1 VGSIGGGNGSPRI
14 DKGLDDIYVMESRIG
29 FVDGV
34 KGRLLYYGYDIRDLA
49 EHSTYEETAYLL
61 WHGRLPNRDELAAFA
76 SELAANRSIP
86 RAIVALLKGLPK
98 ETVPID
104 ALRTAVSALA
114 GHDPE
119 LNDRSRE
126 ANLRKGVRLMAKIPT
141 IVGAFQRIRNGQRVV
156 KPNPKYGTATDY
168 LRMLTGKKPDK
179 RTARILDVALI
190 LHADHSMNAGTFAAT
205 VAASTLPDLYSCIVA
220 AIATLKGPLHGGA
233 NETAIRALLVIES
246 PDKAEE
252 YVLRT
257 LAAGKKVFGF
267 GHRVYKTW
275 DPRALILQDIAK
287 KLSVRTGNEKLFAVA
302 KAVEEAMVREVGP
315 KGIYPNV
322 DYWAGIV
329 YYMLGLSP
337 DLFPATFAVARIPGW
352 VAHVLEYWEDN
363 RIMRPLDWYVGPKEA
378 VYVPIDQRP

>member
-1 VGSIGGGNGSPRI
+1 MGSIGGGTGSPRI
-14 DKGLDDIYVMESRIG
+14 DKGLDDIYVMESRIC

-34 KGRLLYYGYDIRDLA
+34 KGRLLYSGFDIRDLA
-49 EHSTYEETAYLL
+49 DHSTFEETAYLL
-61 WHGRLPNRDELAAFA
+61 WHGKLPNREQLAAFTE
-76 SELAANRSIP
+76 ELAANRSIP
-86 RAIVALLKGLPK
+86 RAIVALLKGLPR

-126 ANLRKGVRLMAKIPT
+126 ANLRKGLRLMAKIPT

-156 KPNPKYGTATDY
+156 KPNPRYATATDY

-233 NETAIRALLVIES
+233 NETAIRALLAIES

-252 YVLRT
+252 YVLKT

-275 DPRALILQDIAK
+275 DPRALILQDVAMR
-287 KLSVRTGNEKLFAVA
+287 LSGRTGKETLFAVA
-302 KAVEEAMVREVGP
+302 RAVEEVMVRELGP

-322 DYWAGIV
+322 DYWSGIV
-329 YYMLGLSP
+329 YYMLGLAP
-337 DLFPATFAVARIPGW
+337 DLFPATFAVSRAPGW

-363 RIMRPLDWYVGPKEA
+363 RIMRPLDSYVGPKEA